1 VGSFREVVRVFR
13 VAGAAGSDNSKLRC
27 SYRRAGSES
36 LAFLAPSTTFAVA
49 GRAPEGFPTRQPAP
63 TEIGTDGPHDLGLL
77 FEALPRALPPPLG
90 WAPLMG
96 LASAPPPTSP
106 ARVHSREQAPFG
118 PALPSN
124 RTCSALVVSHHL
136 DGLLRAQARGF
147 VAPRSQ
153 PGVRRVLDPPE
164 PVPSEDGSGPPG
176 ALPATRVHTLRRV
189 SLADSRH
196 RITAAP
202 CPRAVTC
209 TVLPSTATEAAT
221 TLPVPANR
229 EPRGLRRGSLAQAAI
244 SSTVK
249 LRSAE
254 ADPHVTDARLTAGEP
269 ASSEQEPPPR
279 CHRSG
284 AQADGRVPAGMVSHR
299 S

>member
-1 VGSFREVVRVFR
+1 V
-13 VAGAAGSDNSKLRC
+13 L
-27 SYRRAGSES
+27 
-36 LAFLAPSTTFAVA
+36 LAPITQSCA
-49 GRAPEGFPTRQPAP
+49 AP
-63 TEIGTDGPHDLGLL
+63 TAGLVASRWPFSLPPRPLPLPAGPPRVSRPDS
-77 FEALPRALPPPLG
+77 LPRPKSGPTALMTLASSSKRFPERCPPPLG